1 MWVYTGGTIL
11 IGMTLRQVLRLMIKE
26 ASGFEGTGVMPI
38 TAQQGREA
46 TGVMP
51 QQGGEA
57 TAPFTAQQ
65 AAVARQP
72 VKSARDLYKEKVDYV
87 AQKVAKRL
95 GLMEIRYIARSKRDM
110 GAVAYSAIGPSYM
123 NVIVKIAPEHEL
135 AGYRKIEEIKQT
147 LPPDVSKHF
156 PVIYR
161 LTNLKK
167 LGVEW
172 PKESPYEPDMNLGV
186 IVMEPLEEIP
196 QQMFDIIK
204 HPPAADDFVLET
216 FLKDPVLLNDL
227 IEQSLVSREVSHAV
241 ESFLNTAK
249 PDHDLAD
256 IESVRTTIKEKLM
269 LLTNFMYPRFQPSMF
284 QRADLKKASKRI
296 NLLKPH
302 VERLVQSALKRFDPG
317 VEIVSD
323 AVREIAN
330 DFCETLLNQ
339 TRGIPKE
346 PSMGQQFGVMSDSNM
361 LASLK
366 NAIKYM
372 TDHGIFVSDLHG
384 NNFMLRPETG
394 DIVMADLG
402 HFELEQNLPNA
413 SVSI

>member
-1 MWVYTGGTIL
+1 VWVYTGGTIL
-11 IGMTLRQVLRLMIKE
+11 IDMTLRQVLRLLIRE

-38 TAQQGREA
+38 KAQQGREA

-51 QQGGEA
+51 PAGGEA

-72 VKSARDLYKEKVDYV
+72 VKTARDRYKEQVDRV

-95 GLMEIRYIARSKRDM
+95 GLMEIRYVARSKRDM
-110 GAVAYSAIGPSYM
+110 GAIAYAAISPNYM

-135 AGYRKIEEIKQT
+135 AGYSKIEEIKQT
-147 LPPDVSKHF
+147 LPPEVAKHF
-156 PVIYR
+156 PVVYR

-172 PKESPYEPDMNLGV
+172 PKTTPYEPDINLGV
-186 IVMEPLEEIP
+186 IVMEQLEEIP
-196 QQMFDIIK
+196 QQIFDLIK
-204 HPPAADDFVLET
+204 FAPAADDFVLET

-227 IEQSLVSREVSHAV
+227 IEQSLISREVTQAI
-241 ESFLNTAK
+241 ENFLGTAK
-249 PDHDLAD
+249 PDYDIAD
-256 IESVRTTIKEKLM
+256 IEQVKTVIKEKLM
-269 LLTNFMYPRFQPSMF
+269 LMSNFMYPRFEPSMF
-284 QRADLKKASKRI
+284 QRTDLKKVSQRI
-296 NLLKPH
+296 KLLKPQ
-302 VERLVQSALKRFDPG
+302 VERLVQTALKRFDPG
-317 VEIVSD
+317 IELISD
-323 AVREIAN
+323 VVKEIAN
-330 DFCETLLNQ
+330 DFSETLSNQ

-346 PSMGQQFGVMSDSNM
+346 PSMGQQFGVMSSSK
-361 LASLK
+361 LLTSLR

-394 DIVMADLG
+394 DIVIADLG

-413 SVSI
+413 GSPI